1 MARAVNHRTRL
12 VVFCNP
18 NNPTAT
24 ALDASGLHSF
34 ADRVPT
40 GYRPGTDRVPT
51 DVLIVID
58 EAYREYAAA
67 TAVPDALPLLGD
79 RPIVVV
85 LRTLPSPMRSRACGA
100 ATAWAGRS

>member
-12 VVFCNP
+12 VVVCNP

-24 ALDASGLHSF
+24 ALDASGPHSF
-34 ADRVPT
+34 A
-40 GYRPGTDRVPT
+40 DRVPT